1 MNQVTVH
8 SNQNTPDTKKVTNQV
23 KKMVSNSSL
32 LDIEA
37 IEPFYRQ
44 QAGTNDAVFISII

>member
-1 MNQVTVH
+1 
-8 SNQNTPDTKKVTNQV
+8 QV

-32 LDIEA
+32 LDIEG